1 MNDTEMKNKLRPK
14 FWEQLPIEQ
23 LNKEEWEALCDGCGK
38 CCLHKLE
45 DEETGSIEY
54 TKISCRLLDDHTCKC
69 GQYSIRKNFV
79 PDCVVLSPANIKKVA
94 YWMPDTCAY
103 RLLYE
108 RKPLFDWHPLISGSP
123 ESIHDAGISVRGVCV
138 PEFEIP
144 EDEWEDYV
152 IDDFRS

>member
-1 MNDTEMKNKLRPK
+1 
-14 FWEQLPIEQ
+14 
-23 LNKEEWEALCDGCGK
+23 
-38 CCLHKLE
+38 
-45 DEETGSIEY
+45 
-54 TKISCRLLDDHTCKC
+54 
-69 GQYSIRKNFV
+69 
-79 PDCVVLSPANIKKVA
+79 
-94 YWMPDTCAY
+94 MPDTCAY

-144 EDEWEDYV
+144 EDEWEDYI